1 MDEIFITK
9 STSEWMKILKEAGD
23 TICTPVQTT
32 SDLANDPQVIA
43 NNYIIDCNH
52 EVLGPVKVVGIPIQL
67 SKTPGVVKCE
77 APEFGQHTEE
87 VLIEIGGYSWEEV
100 TELREEEVI

>member
-1 MDEIFITK
+1 MK
-9 STSEWMKILKEAGD
+9 SSAPSPPREWVKTLKAAGD
-23 TICTPVQTT
+23 AICTHVQ
-32 SDLANDPQVIA
+32 SVFDLINDPQVRA
-43 NNYIIDCNH
+43 NDYIIECNH

-100 TELREEEVI
+100 GQLRDEEVI